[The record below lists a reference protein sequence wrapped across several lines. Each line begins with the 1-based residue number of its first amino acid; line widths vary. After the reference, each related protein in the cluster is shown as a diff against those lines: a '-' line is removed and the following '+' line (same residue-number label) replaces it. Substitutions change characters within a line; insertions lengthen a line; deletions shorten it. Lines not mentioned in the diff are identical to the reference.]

1 MQAKIYDP
9 TKYLD
14 INSLSSNPT
23 KWSNKLKQFVGN
35 LPTNCLS
42 VFGHFVLLAVK
53 GLNIQNIFSVYFFEV
68 TDVILEHLLF
78 F

>member
-9 TKYLD
+9 TKCLD
-14 INSLSSNPT
+14 INPLSSNPT

-35 LPTNCLS
+35 LPTNCFS
-42 VFGHFVLLAVK
+42 VFDHFVLLAVK
-53 GLNIQNIFSVYFFEV
+53 RLNIQNMFSVYFFEV

>member
-1 MQAKIYDP
+1 MIYDP

-14 INSLSSNPT
+14 INPLSSNPT

-42 VFGHFVLLAVK
+42 VFDHFVLLAVK

-68 TDVILEHLLF
+68 TDVILGHLLF

>member
-14 INSLSSNPT
+14 INPLSSNPT

-35 LPTNCLS
+35 LPTNCVS
-42 VFGHFVLLAVK
+42 VFDYFVLLAVK

-68 TDVILEHLLF
+68 TDVILGHLLF

>member
-14 INSLSSNPT
+14 INPLSSNPT

-35 LPTNCLS
+35 LPTNCVS
-42 VFGHFVLLAVK
+42 VFDYFVLLAVK